1 MKRNAESPGKYRN
14 KVALSARFRR
24 TESGHFMSFGEETFW
39 TVIKR
44 RIPMEMM
51 KNPEQQPRPG
61 RGKLI
66 LQFLKGSKTFFII
79 CMFCSALSGLAET
92 VMPQIVRVTV
102 DNIIGSA
109 SVENLSPVIRSALA
123 AFGGPEYLRVHLWIM
138 ALAVVAVALV
148 NVAAIY
154 CFRVFNARGGET
166 LVKNMRDTLY
176 RHIARLPFQWH
187 MQNHTGDIIQRCTS
201 DIDTT
206 RNFISEQ
213 LIVLV
218 RILFMLVLSMMFMF
232 SMNVTLTLIAMAPL
246 PVIVWYS
253 IFFHHKFRKGFQECD
268 ENEGK
273 LSAMVQE
280 NLTGV
285 RVVRAFGRERYERD
299 RFGKQNSFYTG
310 LWVKL
315 GKLMAFFWCSADILS
330 GIQIMLVVIF
340 GVLFC
345 LHRGMTAGEF
355 IAFVSY
361 NGMLVWPVR
370 QLGRMIS
377 EMSKAG
383 VGIDRIGYIMDAE
396 EEKDEPDAF
405 DAPMDGDI
413 RFEHVTFG
421 YEGSPEMLHDVDLTI
436 PAGTTLGILGGTG
449 SGKST
454 MMYLLDR
461 LYPLPEEGGLL
472 RAVLLLAA
480 PGQVGA
486 QGRQLSGGELL
497 LPQLRRG
504 GGQRPGRGA
513 LPGLRAEIRLP
524 RAAEGAGPALQR
536 AAIAR
541 MLMRQ
546 TPIMIFDDS
555 LSAVDT
561 ETDAKIR
568 SALEKRFGSATI
580 ILISHRITTL
590 SKADKVLVLDHGS
603 VAQFGTPAELSA
615 QPGLYQQIEGIQSF
629 HGEDPSGDPI
639 HSAKQMPRQIAADGE
654 EAQNRNSCDD
664 CRESEVSE

>member
-1 MKRNAESPGKYRN
+1 M
-14 KVALSARFRR
+14 
-24 TESGHFMSFGEETFW
+24 ETSK
-39 TVIKR
+39 T
-44 RIPMEMM
+44 PEM
-51 KNPEQQPRPG
+51 QPRPG
-61 RGKLI
+61 RGKL
-66 LQFLKGSKTFFII
+66 LYHFLKGSKGFFIF
-79 CMFCSALSGLAET
+79 CMLCAALSGLAEMLT
-92 VMPQIVRVTV
+92 PQIIRVTV
-102 DNIIGSA
+102 DNILGSA
-109 SVENLSPVIRSALA
+109 PTDTLSPWVQRLLA
-123 AFGGPEYLRVHLWIM
+123 AAGGPEAIRSRLWIM
-138 ALAVVAVALV
+138 ALAVVAVSLLK
-148 NVAAIY
+148 VAAIY
-154 CFRVFNARGGET
+154 GFRVSNARGGET

-176 RHIARLPFQWH
+176 RHIERLPFQWH

-213 LIVLV
+213 LTPLI
-218 RILFMLVLSMMFMF
+218 RILFMVALSIVFMLG
-232 SMNVTLTLIAMAPL
+232 MNVPLTFIAMAPL

-253 IFFHHKFRKGFQECD
+253 LFFHRKFRKGFQECD

-299 RFGKQNSFYTG
+299 RFGKQNNFYTS

-315 GKLMAFFWCSADILS
+315 GRLMAFFWCSADILS
-330 GIQIMLVVIF
+330 GVQIMLVVIF

-355 IAFVSY
+355 IAFLSY

-396 EEKDEPDAF
+396 EEKDRPGAS

-413 RFEHVTFG
+413 RFEHVSFA
-421 YEGSPEMLHDVDLTI
+421 YEGCPEMLHDINLTI
-436 PAGTTLGILGGTG
+436 PAGSTLGILGGTG

-461 LYPLPEEGGLL
+461 LYPLPEEGGRITIGGKDIREIRLEHL
-472 RAVLLLAA
+472 RRNIGIVLQEPFLFSRTIRENLALTSPDIGEEEMREA
-480 PGQVGA
+480 SRAACLEETIDSFTKGYDTFVGER
-486 QGRQLSGGELL
+486 GVTLSGG
-497 LPQLRRG
+497 QK
-504 GGQRPGRGA
+504 
-513 LPGLRAEIRLP
+513 
-524 RAAEGAGPALQR
+524 QR

-541 MLMRQ
+541 MLTRS

-568 SALEKRFGSATI
+568 AALEKRFGSATI

-590 SKADKVLVLDHGS
+590 SKADKVLVLDHGA
-603 VAQFGTPAELSA
+603 VAQYGTPAELSA
-615 QPGLYQQIEGIQSF
+615 QPGLYKQIEEIQSY
-629 HGEDPSGDPI
+629 H
-639 HSAKQMPRQIAADGE
+639 HE
-654 EAQNRNSCDD
+654 E
-664 CRESEVSE
+664 EVNA

>member
-1 MKRNAESPGKYRN
+1 M
-14 KVALSARFRR
+14 
-24 TESGHFMSFGEETFW
+24 ETN
-39 TVIKR
+39 TKTTD
-44 RIPMEMM
+44 P
-51 KNPEQQPRPG
+51 QPRPG

-66 LQFLKGSKTFFII
+66 LQFLKGSKAFFII
-79 CMFCSALSGLAET
+79 AMLCAAIIGFTET
-92 VMPQIVRVTV
+92 VMPQIVRVAV
-102 DNIIGSA
+102 DNVVGSA
-109 SVENLSPVIRSALA
+109 PMDDLSPFVRSLVE
-123 AFGGPEYLRVHLWIM
+123 AFGGPEYLRRNLWIM
-138 ALAVVAVALV
+138 ALAVVVVALFK
-148 NVAAIY
+148 AASTY

-166 LVKNMRDTLY
+166 LVKNMRDTLFN
-176 RHIARLPFQWH
+176 HIERLPFQWH

-218 RILFMLVLSMMFMF
+218 RILFMLIMSMIFMF
-232 SMNVTLTLIAMAPL
+232 SMNVPLTLIAMIPL
-246 PVIVWYS
+246 PIIVWYS
-253 IFFHHKFRKGFQECD
+253 LFFHHKFRKGFQECD

-299 RFGKQNSFYTG
+299 RFGKQNNFYTN

-315 GKLMAFFWCSADILS
+315 GRLMAFFWCSADILS
-330 GIQIMLVVIF
+330 GVQIMLVVIF
-340 GVLFC
+340 GVIFC
-345 LHRGMTAGEF
+345 LQKENPMTAGEF
-355 IAFVSY
+355 IAFLSY

-396 EEKDEPDAF
+396 EEKDDPNALEP
-405 DAPMDGDI
+405 PMDGDI
-413 RFEHVTFG
+413 RFEHVTFA
-421 YEGSPEMLHDVDLTI
+421 YEGCPEMLHDIDLTI
-436 PAGTTLGILGGTG
+436 PAGSTLGILGGTG

-461 LYPLPEEGGLL
+461 LYPLPENGGRITVGGTDIRKIRLSHL
-472 RAVLLLAA
+472 RRNIGIVLQEPFLFSRTLRENLGITTPDLPEEEMKSAA
-480 PGQVGA
+480 RTACLDETITGFTKGYDTFVGER
-486 QGRQLSGGELL
+486 GVTLSGG
-497 LPQLRRG
+497 QK
-504 GGQRPGRGA
+504 
-513 LPGLRAEIRLP
+513 
-524 RAAEGAGPALQR
+524 QR

-541 MLMRQ
+541 MLTRS

-590 SKADKVLVLDHGS
+590 SKADKVLVLDHGK

-615 QPGLYQQIEGIQSF
+615 QPGLYQQIEEIQSY
-629 HGEDPSGDPI
+629 HPDADSDDGDRKNVND
-639 HSAKQMPRQIAADGE
+639 S
-654 EAQNRNSCDD
+654 
-664 CRESEVSE
+664 ESEVNA